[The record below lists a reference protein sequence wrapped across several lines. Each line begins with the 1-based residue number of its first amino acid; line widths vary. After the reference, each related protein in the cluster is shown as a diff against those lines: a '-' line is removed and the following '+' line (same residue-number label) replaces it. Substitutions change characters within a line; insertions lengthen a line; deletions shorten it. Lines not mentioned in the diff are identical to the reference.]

1 LSLVWWRGRAFW
13 NFLVTVQISVIFLR
27 HSVTVRVAEE
37 VLGKA
42 KYGGEGVFIPT
53 AIAVGIGANKLP
65 VHG

>member
-1 LSLVWWRGRAFW
+1 
-13 NFLVTVQISVIFLR
+13 VQISVIFLR

-42 KYGGEGVFIPT
+42 RYGGEGVFIPT